1 MKAVGYKQSLAIQEN
16 DALLDLELPE
26 PVPGARDLLVEIKAI
41 AVNPVD
47 TKVRKRYIP
56 ATGEV
61 KILGWD
67 ACGIVKSVG
76 DEVSLFQPGDEVWYA
91 GAIDRPGC
99 NAELHLVD
107 ERIAAKKPRSLSFAE
122 AAALPL
128 TTITAW
134 ELLFD
139 RLAIAR
145 DKKPCNDRLLII
157 GAAGGVGSMLTQ
169 LAHQLT
175 SISIIGTASRQQTR
189 DWATSLGANHV
200 VDHCQS
206 LPTQLKSLGIDSV
219 SHVASLT
226 HTDDHYE
233 DIAHMLA
240 PQGRLGLIDDPQQ
253 LDIGLLKQKSLSL
266 HWEFMYTRS
275 LYATADMIKQHEL
288 LTEVAELVDA
298 GIIRTTMSEH
308 FGPINATNLK
318 RAHAF
323 IESEQA
329 CGKVVLEGF

>member
-16 DALLDLELPE
+16 DALLDLELPD

-47 TKVRKRYIP
+47 TKIRKRYIP
-56 ATGEV
+56 AAGEV

-67 ACGIVKSVG
+67 ACGVVKAVG
-76 DEVSLFQPGDEVWYA
+76 KEVTLFRPGDEVWYA

-99 NAELHLVD
+99 NAEFHLVD

-122 AAALPL
+122 AAAMPL

-145 DKKPCNDRLLII
+145 NNKNNDAQLLII
-157 GAAGGVGSMLTQ
+157 GAAGGVGSILTQ
-169 LAHQLT
+169 LAHRLT
-175 SISIIGTASRQQTR
+175 GMSVIGTASRQQTR
-189 DWATSLGANHV
+189 DWVTSLGANHV
-200 VDHCQS
+200 IDHSQS
-206 LPTQLKSLGIDSV
+206 LPTQLKSIGINSV

-226 HTDDHYE
+226 HTDNHFE
-233 DIAHMLA
+233 DIAHILA
-240 PQGRLGLIDDPQQ
+240 PQGKLGLIDDPEH
-253 LDIGLLKQKSLSL
+253 LDIGLLKQKSISL

-275 LYATADMIKQHEL
+275 LYATADMIRQHEL
-288 LTEVAELVDA
+288 LAEVAERVDA
-298 GIIRTTMSEH
+298 GIIHTTMSEH
-308 FGPINATNLK
+308 FGKINASNLK

-329 CGKVVLEGF
+329 CGKVVLEEF

>member
-1 MKAVGYKQSLAIQEN
+1 MKAVGYRQSLAIDED
-16 DALLDLELPE
+16 DALIDLELPAPE
-26 PVPGARDLLVEIKAI
+26 PGKRDLLVEVKAI

-56 ATGEV
+56 AEGEV

-67 ACGIVKSVG
+67 ACGVVRAVG
-76 DEVSLFQPGDEVWYA
+76 DEVTLFRPGDEVWYA

-99 NAELHLVD
+99 NSELHLVD
-107 ERIAAKKPRSLSFAE
+107 ERIAAKKPQTLGFAE

-134 ELLFD
+134 ELLFE

-145 DKKPCNDRLLII
+145 EETPSDDRLLII
-157 GAAGGVGSMLTQ
+157 GAAGGVGSVLTQ
-169 LAHQLT
+169 LAHHLT
-175 SISIIGTASRQQTR
+175 GAEIIGTASRQRTR
-189 DWATSLGANHV
+189 DWVSSLGAQHV
-200 VDHCQS
+200 IDHKQS
-206 LPTQLKSLGIDSV
+206 LPTQLKSIGINSV
-219 SHVASLT
+219 SHIASLT
-226 HTDDHYE
+226 HTDQHYP
-233 DIAHMLA
+233 DIVHLLA
-240 PQGRLGLIDDPQQ
+240 PQGKLGLIDDPLQ
-253 LDIGLLKQKSLSL
+253 LDVGMLKQKSISL

-275 LYATADMIKQHEL
+275 LYATDDMIKQHQL
-288 LTEVAELVDA
+288 LAEVADLVDA
-298 GIIRTTMSEH
+298 GTIRSTISEH
-308 FGPINATNLK
+308 YGNINASNLK

>member
-26 PVPGARDLLVEIKAI
+26 PVPGPRDLLVEIKAI

-47 TKVRKRYIP
+47 TKIRKRYLP
-56 ATGEV
+56 AAGEV

-67 ACGIVKSVG
+67 ACGVVKAIG
-76 DEVSLFQPGDEVWYA
+76 NEVTLFRPGDEVWYA

-145 DKKPCNDRLLII
+145 NNKKNDSQLLII
-157 GAAGGVGSMLTQ
+157 GAAGGVGSILTQ
-169 LAHQLT
+169 LAHRLT
-175 SISIIGTASRQQTR
+175 GASVIGTASRQQTR
-189 DWATSLGANHV
+189 DWVTSLGANHV
-200 VDHCQS
+200 IDHSQS
-206 LPTQLKSLGIDSV
+206 LPTQLKSIGINSV

-226 HTDDHYE
+226 HTDNHFE
-233 DIAHMLA
+233 DIAHILA
-240 PQGRLGLIDDPQQ
+240 PQGKLGLIDDPER
-253 LDIGLLKQKSLSL
+253 LDIGLLKQKSISL

-275 LYATADMIKQHEL
+275 LYATADMIRQHEL

-308 FGPINATNLK
+308 FGKINASNLK

-329 CGKVVLEGF
+329 CGKVVLEEF